1 MNGIER
7 LVTLG
12 RANMEIGLEMALMRP
27 RFEAYRQRHELGT
40 APRAVT
46 GFNLF
51 QTPRPVAVEMA
62 RLIKEKIKTGCRILE
77 PSVGLGRLYEPLKD
91 DIENWM
97 MVEEQLECCKALK
110 NAIRNAE
117 LKHADFLSL
126 NAQDLGG
133 QFDAVI
139 MNPPFKM
146 GTDIKHIRHALE
158 MLKPQGRLVSLCYNG
173 TKQNEI
179 LKPLADYWE
188 VLPEKSFK
196 DEGTA
201 ASVAML
207 VIDKAE

>member
-1 MNGIER
+1 MTGIER

-12 RANMEIGLEMALMRP
+12 RANIEVGLQMQAMRP
-27 RFEAYRQRHELGT
+27 RFEQYRQRHEIGT
-40 APRAVT
+40 APKAVT

-51 QTPRPVAVEMA
+51 QTPKVIALEMA
-62 RLIKEKIKTGCRILE
+62 RIIKEKASGNCRILE
-77 PSVGLGRLYEPLKD
+77 PSAGLGRLYEPLKD

-110 NAIRNAE
+110 NAIRKSE

-146 GTDIKHIRHALE
+146 GNDIKHIKHALD
-158 MLKPQGRLVSLCYNG
+158 MVKPGGRLVSLCYNG
-173 TKQNEI
+173 TRQNEI
-179 LKPLADYWE
+179 LKPIADHWE

-196 DEGTA
+196 GEGTA

-207 VIDKAE
+207 VIDKA